1 MGQTSLFHH
10 LKSSKY
16 IGTNSAINGFLYT
29 VFHWKSFLFCF
40 FNSIFGLFNT
50 VDWLSVMCQQCVGY
64 LSANS
69 WPTGFWQSKMG
80 TIVYYYRF
88 LNGFLTKA
96 VQCVASSPC
105 SNAETLPTYM
115 LPSGA
120 AARKVERTYR
130 GVCTQILYTSNM
142 LPLNLCF
149 SL

>member
-88 LNGFLTKA
+88 LNGFLAKA
-96 VQCVASSPC
+96 VQCVWHLHHAAMRKHFQLIC
-105 SNAETLPTYM
+105 SLQ
-115 LPSGA
+115 GQQQG
-120 AARKVERTYR
+120 RWR
-130 GVCTQILYTSNM
+130 GHIEGFAHKYYILVTCC
-142 LPLNLCF
+142 L
-149 SL
+149 